1 MRPPIAAEEEVHG
14 NPADRPDTR
23 LAAPVGRA
31 CRCLKSVSLLMM
43 PPNCEEP
50 YQQDTFVATVQQ
62 ALEGGN
68 TSAPRPERK
77 PMTLIAH
84 RSGSRSRFVVHGG
97 LLLLLTGAFTSVPTD
112 AQGRRA
118 GAASPQDTTVR
129 AGAHYSAGGLHR
141 FLFGQDYRDLW
152 TTSVRVEVLNMR
164 TFGGGL
170 TPTTAGGGRQTKS
183 LRFRGNDRHEYSFR
197 SIDKDP
203 DVLPPAFEGTIVQRI
218 VEDQI
223 SSAYPPGPAV
233 TAPLMEAAG
242 ILHTNPQMVV
252 LPDDPALGQFR
263 ERFAGTLGFIE
274 ARAITGPGLEP
285 FAGAAEIIDGNEIF
299 ERVSSGPRD
308 RVDTRAFLKARLF
321 DFFIG
326 DWDRHRGQWGWARFG
341 DQPVTHWVPLP
352 EDRDQAFV
360 RYDGLLPSLGRITN
374 PQLISFGDDYASIL
388 GLHWNAQEVD
398 RYFLTDLEKP
408 IWDSVATALQARL
421 TNAAIERAAAA
432 LPREYR
438 SIDSTRLVRALKA
451 RRDKLPQVADR
462 FYRFLAREVDVHATD
477 ESDRGTIERH
487 LDGAVEI
494 ALAGGS
500 AGEPYFHRRF
510 DPSETSEIRLYLHGG
525 DDRVGVRGQGS
536 GAITLRI
543 IGGSGSDEVFRSSQ
557 AGGIRF
563 YTSDGDRTSG
573 PAGVKVDRRSYTAP
587 PKASIN
593 EPPPRDWG
601 HQSRPVLWG
610 GFGPDVGLFFGA
622 GLYRMQFGFRHHPFA
637 SRIRVRAGYA
647 TEAST
652 GRAGLLMQFRRS
664 NSGVR
669 FEIDARASGIEVLRF
684 HGLGNE
690 VLLAPGRFDDS
701 EFFRVNQN
709 QFSLEPSLVLPL
721 GSSAELAFG
730 PSAQYTTTDSIAG
743 RFLATLFPLYGADDF
758 GQLGGQA
765 SVQVDTRDV
774 PAAATRGVWFTVGG
788 SVYPKIWDVDSTTF
802 GEVHG
807 EVATYLTARPATLA
821 LRAGGKKV
829 WGTFPF
835 FESAFIGDARTV
847 RLGRQNR
854 FAGDAAV
861 WGNAELR
868 LALFPIFLVLPAK
881 FGIFGIGDIGR
892 VFLEGESTDR
902 WHPAVG
908 GGIWL
913 AFLTSAGT
921 VSAAVTRSEVGTA
934 FPGRTGVYVQA
945 GFAY

>member
-1 MRPPIAAEEEVHG
+1 MRYVSVVLAWAALTV
-14 NPADRPDTR
+14 PVVA
-23 LAAPVGRA
+23 LA
-31 CRCLKSVSLLMM
+31 
-43 PPNCEEP
+43 
-50 YQQDTFVATVQQ
+50 Q
-62 ALEGGN
+62 GN
-68 TSAPRPERK
+68 TQQESSQSQTTTISA
-77 PMTLIAH
+77 
-84 RSGSRSRFVVHGG
+84 G
-97 LLLLLTGAFTSVPTD
+97 D
-112 AQGRRA
+112 
-118 GAASPQDTTVR
+118 
-129 AGAHYSAGGLHR
+129 HYGAGGLHR

-152 TTSVRVEVLNMR
+152 TTPVRVEVLNMR

-170 TPTTAGGGRQTKS
+170 TPTTAGGGLQTKS
-183 LRFRGNDRHEYSFR
+183 LRFRGNDRREYGFR

-203 DVLPPAFEGTIVQRI
+203 DVLPPEFAGTIVERI
-218 VEDQI
+218 VQDQT

-285 FAGAAEIIDGNEIF
+285 FAGAAEIIGGNEIF
-299 ERVSSGPRD
+299 ERVLSGPRD

-341 DQPVTHWVPLP
+341 DQPVTRWVPVP

-374 PQLISFGDDYASIL
+374 PQLISFGDDYPSIL

-408 IWDSVATALQARL
+408 AWDSLATALQTRL
-421 TNAAIERAAAA
+421 TNSAIETAVAA

-477 ESDRGTIERH
+477 ESDRVIIERH
-487 LDGAVEI
+487 PDGDTEI
-494 ALAGGS
+494 ALTGAS
-500 AGEPYFHRRF
+500 AGEPYFRRRF

-525 DDRVGVRGQGS
+525 DDRVEVRGQGS

-543 IGGSGSDEVFRSSQ
+543 IGGSGSDEVINSSR

-563 YTSDGDRTSG
+563 YTSDGDRISG
-573 PAGVKVDRRSYTAP
+573 RGVSVDRRRYTPP
-587 PKASIN
+587 PKAAAN
-593 EPPPRDWG
+593 EPLPRDWG
-601 HQSRPVLWG
+601 RRWRPVLWG
-610 GFGPDVGLFFGA
+610 GFGPDVGLFFGT
-622 GLYRMQFGFRHHPFA
+622 GLYRMQFGFRHQPYA
-637 SRIRVRAGYA
+637 SRIRLRAGYA

-652 GRAGLLMQFRRS
+652 GRAGLLAQFRRS
-664 NSGVR
+664 NSRVR

-690 VLLAPGRFDDS
+690 TLLTGPAVPNDN

-730 PSAQYTTTDSIAG
+730 PSAKYTTTDSIAG
-743 RFLATLFPLYGADDF
+743 RFLATIFPLYGTDDF

-788 SVYPKIWDVDSTTF
+788 SVYPKVWDVDSTTF

-861 WGNAELR
+861 YGNAELR
-868 LALFPIFLVLPAK
+868 LDIGQIFLVLPGRW
-881 FGIFGIGDIGR
+881 GIFGIGDIGR
-892 VFLEGESTDR
+892 VFLEGESSNR
-902 WHPAVG
+902 WHPVVG

-913 AFLTSAGT
+913 SFLTSGGT
-921 VSAAVTRSEVGTA
+921 LTAAMTRSEVGTA
-934 FPGRTGVYVQA
+934 FPQRSAVYIQA